1 MIVLETK
8 LKGTKEQYGRLD
20 EAIRTSQFVRNSAI
34 RYWIDNKGVGKGDL
48 SKLCA
53 VLAKEFEWAGKLNSM
68 ARQASA
74 ERAWQ
79 SIVRFYDNCKK
90 GKPGKKGFPRFK
102 KNTRSVEYKTSGWK
116 LSDDPSGSQS
126 PTEGNPPSGLSHRKS
141 IAFTDGFESGRFE
154 MWGNRDLN
162 FYQISQIKRVRVVRR
177 ADGYY
182 TQFCVDVEREIKHEY
197 TGKIVGID
205 LGLEFFYTDSSG
217 QTVANPRL
225 LRKSEKRLKRL
236 QRRVSSKK
244 KGGHQFGD
252 KKKREGLTNT
262 DPSLV
267 PTDNSKNP
275 PSFSQPCLGKN
286 RRKAINRMARQHLKV
301 SRQRKDFA
309 VKAASTL
316 VQSNDLI
323 AYENLQ
329 VRNMVRNHKLA
340 KSISDASWSLFVVWL
355 EYYAKLHKIVTV
367 AVPQGGL
374 AEEYSPANT
383 PPQYT
388 SQDCSKCGNRVQKT
402 LSERTHQCLKCGL
415 KMNRDWNAAKNIL
428 VKGLEVLGHKQS
440 TEGHLG
446 TSNAWG
452 ENHLWLVEGNFGRQL
467 RCGGS
472 PR

>member
-8 LKGTKEQYGRLD
+8 LKGTEKQYGRLD

-90 GKPGKKGFPRFK
+90 RKPGKKGFPRFK

-116 LSDDPSGSQS
+116 LFDD
-126 PTEGNPPSGLSHRKS
+126 RKS
-141 IAFTDGFESGRFE
+141 IAFTDGFEAGRFE
-154 MWGNRDLN
+154 MWGTRDLN

-182 TQFCVDVEREIKHEY
+182 AQFCVDVEREIKHEY
-197 TGKIVGID
+197 TGRVVGID
-205 LGLEFFYTDSSG
+205 LGLEFFYTDSNG

-244 KGGHQFGD
+244 KGG
-252 KKKREGLTNT
+252 
-262 DPSLV
+262 
-267 PTDNSKNP
+267 
-275 PSFSQPCLGKN
+275 KN

-309 VKAASTL
+309 VKTASTL

-355 EYYAKLHKIVTV
+355 EYYAKLHKIVSV
-367 AVPQGGL
+367 AV
-374 AEEYSPANT
+374 

-388 SQDCSKCGNRVQKT
+388 SQDCSKCGNRVSKT

-415 KMNRDWNAAKNIL
+415 KMNRDHNAAKNIL

-446 TSNAWG
+446 TYTPG
-452 ENHLWLVEGNFGRQL
+452 DENHLWLVEGNFGWLSGLVEPGNCRGDSMESRAIL
-467 RCGGS
+467 HS
-472 PR
+472 N